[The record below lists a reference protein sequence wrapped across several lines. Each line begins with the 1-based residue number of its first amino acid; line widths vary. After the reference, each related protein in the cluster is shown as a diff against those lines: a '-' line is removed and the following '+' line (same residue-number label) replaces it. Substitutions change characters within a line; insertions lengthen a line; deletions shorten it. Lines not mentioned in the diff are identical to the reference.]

1 MRKFLTTIIVS
12 LLFIEAGYAFTA
24 DTRDWACNPKHLDI
38 LATEIDLKSDLK
50 NDYRL
55 YQTTI
60 KNLSNN
66 ELTVTLPTNENLEK
80 SVEDILKS
88 GLKVGELLDL
98 PKQIA
103 VDCYNE
109 DVGNG
114 KVATAHKSLINVL
127 GTAGSIAAGAGM
139 LGIYPQQKFEEYVS
153 HKKIKK
159 EFKKYKNDIIGDF
172 VLSPNSSQE
181 FLLFV
186 PLRGDSCLIDTK
198 IKENSSEIYSDYHQ
212 L

>member
-24 DTRDWACNPKHLDI
+24 DTRDWACNPQHLDI

>member
-1 MRKFLTTIIVS
+1 MKKFLIFTIM
-12 LLFIEAGYAFTA
+12 LFAQAGYAYTV
-24 DTRDWACNPKHLDI
+24 DTTEWACNPKHLGVS
-38 LATEIDLKSDLK
+38 ATEVDLKSDLK
-50 NDYRL
+50 NDFKL
-55 YQTTI
+55 YQTTV

-66 ELTVTLPTNENLEK
+66 ELVVTLPTNESIEAA
-80 SVEDILKS
+80 VQDILKS
-88 GLKVGELLDL
+88 GLKVSELLDL

-109 DVGNG
+109 DVGEG
-114 KVATAHKSLINVL
+114 KVATAHKGLINVL
-127 GTAGSIAAGAGM
+127 GTAGSVVAGAGM

-153 HKKIKK
+153 HKRIKK
-159 EFKKYKNDIIGDF
+159 EFKKYKGDIIGDF

-186 PLRGDSCLIDTK
+186 PLRGDSCVIDTK
-198 IKENSSEIYSDYHQ
+198 IKENSSEVYSDFHQ

>member
-1 MRKFLTTIIVS
+1 MKKFLLSIIIS
-12 LLFIEAGYAFTA
+12 LFFIEAGYAFTV
-24 DTRDWACNPKHLDI
+24 DTSDWACNPEHLDI

-50 NDYRL
+50 NDFRL

-60 KNLSNN
+60 KNISNN
-66 ELTVTLPTNENLEK
+66 ELIVTLPTNENIED
-80 SVEDILKS
+80 SVAYILKS

-109 DVGNG
+109 DVGEG
-114 KVATAHKSLINVL
+114 KIATAHKGLINVL

-153 HKKIKK
+153 NKRIKK
-159 EFKKYKNDIIGDF
+159 EFKKYKGDIIGDF

-181 FLLFV
+181 FILFV
-186 PLRGDSCLIDTK
+186 PLKSDNCLIDTK
-198 IKENSSEIYSDYHQ
+198 IKENNSEVYSDFHQ